1 MKLYTVS
8 FFLAIRDTREYAE
21 IYMRIYT
28 YIYGVLALIV
38 KMLESDRENKL
49 WLLRM
54 GGVGV
59 G

>member
-1 MKLYTVS
+1 
-8 FFLAIRDTREYAE
+8 
-21 IYMRIYT
+21 MRIYT

-49 WLLRM
+49 WLLRG